1 MYLIQYKNSSS
12 HYAVLISF
20 AFVTRLD
27 LLMKIWQLL
36 ENLTTLDKSKKKEIH
51 FYQTSYFEGAIQR
64 KIYSDQ
70 AVTANSYITA
80 RITPW

>member
-1 MYLIQYKNSSS
+1 
-12 HYAVLISF
+12 
-20 AFVTRLD
+20 
-27 LLMKIWQLL
+27 MKIWQLL

>member
-1 MYLIQYKNSSS
+1 
-12 HYAVLISF
+12 
-20 AFVTRLD
+20 
-27 LLMKIWQLL
+27 MKIWQLL
-36 ENLTTLDKSKKKEIH
+36 ENLTTLDKSKKKETH
-51 FYQTSYFEGAIQR
+51 FYQPSYFEEAIQR